1 MIIAPSIL
9 NANNLDLKNEIQRA
23 VDTGITRF
31 HIDIMDGHFV
41 PNLSFGPEL
50 VKDFKREF
58 PMIKAEIHLMSDR
71 PKTLIPAFVE
81 AGADIIELHYES
93 MSEEELNYWLDYLNS
108 NGVKAGLVLNPE
120 TSVTVLNKFA
130 AKLKQALIMTVHPGF
145 GGQEF
150 LPQSPDRIRKARKLL
165 NQINPKID
173 LEVDGGVDEQT
184 IVQAKDAGA
193 NIFVVGS
200 YIYGQG
206 IIADQ
211 IEKISRLL
219 K

>member
-9 NANNLDLKNEIQRA
+9 NANNLDLKNEIQKA

>member
-9 NANNLDLKNEIQRA
+9 NANNLDLKNEIQKA

-58 PMIKAEIHLMSDR
+58 PMIKAEVHLMSDR
-71 PKTLIPAFVE
+71 PKTLIPAFVK

-165 NQINPKID
+165 DQINPKID

-200 YIYGQG
+200 YIYDQG